1 MAGEYSDQLYGGGDE
16 AVGPRRR
23 SRAARLHRLRLRRPR
38 LRIDAYAGYGTAERF
53 YLRGRVLR
61 DPGIRDVDAARGV
74 LHNLKNTLRRALT
87 DEVPH
92 ARVAVR
98 FGAASVDARADDE
111 GFFRIVLPLHDQ
123 PLPAGHW
130 QEVELELLEP
140 AAAEPVRVTARV
152 LVPGADAEFGVISDI
167 DDTVV
172 RTEATN
178 WIRMLRIVLLTN
190 AHSRM
195 PFAHVDALYRALREG
210 SDGQRQNPIFYLSSG
225 PWNFHDLLAEFLRV
239 HGIPEGPLFLRNW
252 DASPR
257 RLLRMKHG
265 DHKLVRLRHL
275 LEVYPALPWVLI
287 GDSGQEDPEIY
298 RDVALA
304 CPGRVKVTYIR
315 SVIAG
320 SRADEVRAIRAE
332 LADHG
337 VDMLLIDEKTEA
349 AEHAA
354 ERGLITAAALEA
366 MRRQDRLPEP
376 EPDLLEKVV
385 NPDAR

>member
-1 MAGEYSDQLYGGGDE
+1 VDGEYTEQLYGRDE
-16 AVGPRRR
+16 AAPGPRRR
-23 SRAARLHRLRLRRPR
+23 RGAWLHRLRVRRPR
-38 LRIDAYAGYGTAERF
+38 LRIDAYHGHGTAETL
-53 YLRGRVLR
+53 YLKGRVLR
-61 DPGIRDVDAARGV
+61 DPGTRSVSAADGV
-74 LHNLKNTLRRALT
+74 LRNLKNTLRRALT
-87 DEVPH
+87 NEVPH
-92 ARVAVR
+92 AAVSAH
-98 FGAASVDARADDE
+98 FGGASVQAHADDE
-111 GFFRIVLPLHDQ
+111 GFFRIVLPLHGQ
-123 PLPAGHW
+123 PLAPGPW
-130 QEVELELLEP
+130 QEVELQLLEP
-140 AAAEPVRVTARV
+140 AAPEPVRATARV
-152 LVPGADAEFGVISDI
+152 LVPQQNTEFGVISDI

-172 RTEATN
+172 RTEATTLL
-178 WIRMLRIVLLTN
+178 RMLRIVLLTN

-195 PFAHVDALYRALREG
+195 PFAHVDALYHALREG

-225 PWNFHDLLAEFLRV
+225 PWNFYDLLDEFLRV

-257 RLLRMKHG
+257 RLLGMKHG

-298 RDVALA
+298 RDVVRA
-304 CPGRVKVTYIR
+304 CPGRVKAIYIR

-320 SRADEVRAIRAE
+320 TRADEVRVIRDE
-332 LADHG
+332 LADYG
-337 VDMLLIDEKTEA
+337 VDMLLVEDKTEA

-354 ERGLITAAALEA
+354 QHGLITRASLEG
-366 MRRQDRLPEP
+366 MRRQDRVPEP